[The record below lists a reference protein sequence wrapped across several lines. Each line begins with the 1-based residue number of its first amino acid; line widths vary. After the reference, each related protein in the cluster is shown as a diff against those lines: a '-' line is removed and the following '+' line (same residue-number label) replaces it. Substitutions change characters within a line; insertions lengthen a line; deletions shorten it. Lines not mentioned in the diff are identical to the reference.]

1 MTDLKIENNEEIG
14 HYGQP
19 LIKVQKINSM
29 ETITEIGLEQIK
41 SEYNAKAGRI
51 KKRIIVCA
59 GTGCIANGALEVY
72 EALKESIILN
82 GLELFT
88 ELTLDVHDCSNGV
101 IQVTGSGC
109 QGFCAQGPLVNIL
122 PDEIMYT
129 KVRSSDVNEITEYSI
144 LHDEVIDRL
153 LYINPADNKKSKGQ
167 KEIPFYNR
175 QNRLVLGECGHVDPE
190 NIREYIAHDGYAAAE
205 KVFTRMTEVEVCTTI
220 LDSGLR
226 GRGGG
231 GFSTGRKWN
240 LTRIEN
246 SEKKYVICNGDEGD
260 PGAFMDR
267 SLMEGNPHRVLE
279 GMMIAARAIGSD
291 EAYVYVRLEYP
302 LAVKRMHKAI
312 GDAQMTGILGENIF
326 GSGHAMN
333 IHVMEGAGAF
343 VCGEETAL
351 MASIEGK
358 RGMPMPKPPF
368 PAQKGLYGKPTVI
381 NNVETL
387 AAVPLI
393 IRNGADWFSQYGT
406 ATSKGTKTFALTG
419 HVANTGLIEVPFG
432 TSLREIIYNIGGG
445 VTDNDG
451 KITYEGFKAVQ
462 IGGPS
467 GGCLTEADLDLPL
480 DYDNLI
486 AQGAMI
492 GSGGLVVMNK
502 QSCMVQIARFFMN
515 FTQSESCGKC
525 VPCREGT
532 KQMLAMLDDIIAGE
546 ATQKTIGM
554 LEEIGLVVKKAS
566 LCGLGKTAPGPVLS
580 TLEKFK
586 SEYHRHVH
594 DKCCDTNNCKAL
606 SNIMIDPDKCIGCTA
621 CARKCP
627 VGAITG
633 EKKQLHF
640 INPQLCTKCGICDQ
654 VCKFDAIIGFN

>member
-1 MTDLKIENNEEIG
+1 METLAKTDLREVK
-14 HYGQP
+14 Q
-19 LIKVQKINSM
+19 S
-29 ETITEIGLEQIK
+29 
-41 SEYNAKAGRI
+41 YNHAAERI
-51 KKRIIVCA
+51 HKRVVICA
-59 GTGCIANGALEVY
+59 GTGCIANGALKVY
-72 EALKESIILN
+72 EAFEKAVQQAGMSLFVE
-82 GLELFT
+82 LELNYHEDHKT
-88 ELTLDVHDCSNGV
+88 
-101 IQVTGSGC
+101 IQLTGSGC

-122 PDEIMYT
+122 PEETMYT
-129 KVRSSDVNEITEYSI
+129 KVKVEDVPEIVERSLVQ
-144 LHDEVIDRL
+144 DEVIERL
-153 LYINPADNKKSKGQ
+153 LYKNPVDGSRSKGQ
-167 KEIPFYNR
+167 TEIPFYKR
-175 QNRLVLGECGHVDPE
+175 QNRLVLGECGHVDPQS
-190 NIREYIAHDGYAAAE
+190 IREYIAHDGYLAAE
-205 KVFTRMTEVEVCTTI
+205 KAFTEMKPEEVCHTI
-220 LDSGLR
+220 LESGLR

-231 GFSTGRKWN
+231 GFATGKKWQ
-240 LTRIEN
+240 LTLQEQ

-279 GMMIAARAIGSD
+279 GMMIAAHAVGAD

-302 LAVKRMHKAI
+302 LAVSRMRKAI
-312 GDAQMTGILGENIF
+312 DDAMDAGVLGENIF
-326 GSGHAMN
+326 DSGHSMF
-333 IHVMEGAGAF
+333 IHIMEGAGAF

-368 PAQKGLYGKPTVI
+368 PAQKGLFGKPTVI

-393 IRNGADWFSQYGT
+393 IRNGATWFNAYGT
-406 ATSKGTKTFALTG
+406 ANSKGTKTFALTG

-432 TSLREIIYNIGGG
+432 TTLREIVYNIGGG
-445 VTDNDG
+445 VTDDDG
-451 KITYEGFKAVQ
+451 KVTGEGFKAIQ

-467 GGCLTEADLDLPL
+467 GGCLTEEDLDLPI

-486 AQGAMI
+486 AKGAMV

-532 KQMLAMLDDIIAGE
+532 KQMLSMLDEIIDGT
-546 ATQKTIGM
+546 ATQETFEL
-554 LEEIGLVVKKAS
+554 LEEVGQVVKKAS
-566 LCGLGKTAPGPVLS
+566 LCGLGKTAPSPVLS
-580 TLEKFK
+580 TIVKFRE
-586 SEYHRHVH
+586 EYMQHIH
-594 DKCCDTNNCKAL
+594 DKRCATNNCKAL
-606 SNIMIDPDKCIGCTA
+606 ATISIDPEKCIGCTA

-627 VGAITG
+627 VNAISG

-640 INPQLCTKCGICDQ
+640 IDAELCTKCGVCHQ